1 MLGRL
6 WKLVSRAVLVISVV
20 VAFLFVMELIRAYQ
34 TFRAVHPWAGYGFVV
49 VLAAGLV
56 WMLGRLLGGWRLR
69 PRTLKCPNVG
79 NLDEADAGRL
89 RRYGRHLSK
98 YLGRLADNE
107 SLDEP
112 QRQDAAR
119 FSGEL
124 AEAISRG
131 GTREELTEL
140 LRAAEAERIEPLL
153 ATLDAK
159 ADREVSECVRDV
171 MVAVAASPWP
181 LIDAIVVIY
190 RNGGM
195 VSRITHIYNSRPGLR
210 EQMSIFADV
219 VRIVATIKLAS
230 MMRNILEKA
239 VRDVPLAGRIAE
251 AITQAVGAGVLTSA
265 AGHAAKFRCRAFRG
279 WDREEA
285 AQNLRAHLGNF
296 LNDCWAI
303 ARDLVLGPAGKLYQ
317 VSADALKKLAG
328 GFKKAVEATGS
339 AADMFVRKPVTAGV
353 RRSTR
358 WLFGRQE
365 E

>member
-1 MLGRL
+1 MGPCGRL
-6 WKLVSRAVLVISVV
+6 YPLSPPRGQVEWAQRAD
-20 VAFLFVMELIRAYQ
+20 
-34 TFRAVHPWAGYGFVV
+34 
-49 VLAAGLV
+49 
-56 WMLGRLLGGWRLR
+56 R
-69 PRTLKCPNVG
+69 P
-79 NLDEADAGRL
+79 AGR
-89 RRYGRHLSK
+89 
-98 YLGRLADNE
+98 
-107 SLDEP
+107 
-112 QRQDAAR
+112 AATA
-119 FSGEL
+119 GP
-124 AEAISRG
+124 EAIGRAG
-131 GTREELTEL
+131 GREELTEL
-140 LRAAEAERIEPLL
+140 LRTVEAERIEPLL

-159 ADREVSECVRDV
+159 ADREVSDCVRDV

-195 VSRITHIYNSRPGLR
+195 VSRITHVYNSRPALR

-230 MMRNILEKA
+230 MMRNILERA

-285 AQNLRAHLGNF
+285 ARNLRAHLGNF

-303 ARDLVLGPAGKLYQ
+303 ARDLVLGPVGKLYQ
-317 VSADALKKLAG
+317 VSADAVRALG
-328 GFKKAVEATGS
+328 NGFKKAIEATGS
-339 AADMFVRKPVTAGV
+339 VAETFVRKPVTVGGRHVARGV

-358 WLFGRQE
+358 WLFGRRGQ
-365 E
+365 